1 MSDEEDIILSE
12 LSDEDLVL
20 QMHDDLYDG
29 LKEEIEEGTQI
40 LLDRGWTAEQVL
52 GKALVDGMTIVGI
65 DFRDGILFVP
75 EVLLAANAMKGGM
88 AILRPLLAETG
99 AKPVGTMV
107 IGTVKGDIHDIGK
120 NLVAM
125 MLEGAGFEVYDIG
138 INNAVEDYIAALE
151 RHKPDILGMSALLTT
166 TMPYMKVVIDALK
179 EQGIRDDYIVMVGGA
194 PLNEEFG
201 EAVGADAYCRDAA
214 EAATTAVH
222 LGRLLVIGC
231 GALAEEL
238 SALKRAN
245 QWTALDIKCLDAALH
260 NRPEQIADRLESVL
274 AQYHAEYTNILIAYA
289 DCGTGGAVD
298 RVARQFN
305 AQRLPGAHCYE
316 FYATSPVFEALAE
329 AEPGTFYLT
338 DFLVRHFDRLVIEEM
353 KLDEYPEL
361 EEMLF
366 GRYRKVV
373 YLAQVDSSELLQQ
386 AERAARR
393 LKLPLE
399 VVTTGYGLLAKT
411 VEEEVI
417 RVIA

>member
-1 MSDEEDIILSE
+1 M
-12 LSDEDLVL
+12 
-20 QMHDDLYDG
+20 
-29 LKEEIEEGTQI
+29 
-40 LLDRGWTAEQVL
+40 
-52 GKALVDGMTIVGI
+52 
-65 DFRDGILFVP
+65 
-75 EVLLAANAMKGGM
+75 
-88 AILRPLLAETG
+88 
-99 AKPVGTMV
+99 
-107 IGTVKGDIHDIGK
+107 
-120 NLVAM
+120 
-125 MLEGAGFEVYDIG
+125 
-138 INNAVEDYIAALE
+138 
-151 RHKPDILGMSALLTT
+151 
-166 TMPYMKVVIDALK
+166 
-179 EQGIRDDYIVMVGGA
+179 
-194 PLNEEFG
+194 
-201 EAVGADAYCRDAA
+201 
-214 EAATTAVH
+214 
-222 LGRLLVIGC
+222 GRLLVIGC

-274 AQYHAEYTNILIAYA
+274 AQYHADYTNILIAYA

>member
-1 MSDEEDIILSE
+1 M
-12 LSDEDLVL
+12 
-20 QMHDDLYDG
+20 
-29 LKEEIEEGTQI
+29 
-40 LLDRGWTAEQVL
+40 
-52 GKALVDGMTIVGI
+52 
-65 DFRDGILFVP
+65 
-75 EVLLAANAMKGGM
+75 
-88 AILRPLLAETG
+88 
-99 AKPVGTMV
+99 
-107 IGTVKGDIHDIGK
+107 
-120 NLVAM
+120 
-125 MLEGAGFEVYDIG
+125 
-138 INNAVEDYIAALE
+138 
-151 RHKPDILGMSALLTT
+151 
-166 TMPYMKVVIDALK
+166 
-179 EQGIRDDYIVMVGGA
+179 
-194 PLNEEFG
+194 
-201 EAVGADAYCRDAA
+201 
-214 EAATTAVH
+214 
-222 LGRLLVIGC
+222 GRLLVIGC

-353 KLDEYPEL
+353 KLDEHPEL

>member
-1 MSDEEDIILSE
+1 M
-12 LSDEDLVL
+12 
-20 QMHDDLYDG
+20 
-29 LKEEIEEGTQI
+29 
-40 LLDRGWTAEQVL
+40 
-52 GKALVDGMTIVGI
+52 
-65 DFRDGILFVP
+65 
-75 EVLLAANAMKGGM
+75 
-88 AILRPLLAETG
+88 
-99 AKPVGTMV
+99 
-107 IGTVKGDIHDIGK
+107 
-120 NLVAM
+120 
-125 MLEGAGFEVYDIG
+125 
-138 INNAVEDYIAALE
+138 
-151 RHKPDILGMSALLTT
+151 
-166 TMPYMKVVIDALK
+166 
-179 EQGIRDDYIVMVGGA
+179 
-194 PLNEEFG
+194 
-201 EAVGADAYCRDAA
+201 
-214 EAATTAVH
+214 
-222 LGRLLVIGC
+222 GRLLVIGC

-274 AQYHAEYTNILIAYA
+274 AQHHAEYSNILIAYA

-298 RVARQFN
+298 RVAQRFN

-316 FYATSPVFEALAE
+316 FYATSPVFAALAE

-353 KLDEYPEL
+353 KLDEHPEL

-366 GRYRKVV
+366 AHYRRVV
-373 YLAQVDSSELLQQ
+373 YLAQVDSSELLDQ
-386 AERAARR
+386 AERAAMR

>member
-1 MSDEEDIILSE
+1 M
-12 LSDEDLVL
+12 
-20 QMHDDLYDG
+20 
-29 LKEEIEEGTQI
+29 
-40 LLDRGWTAEQVL
+40 
-52 GKALVDGMTIVGI
+52 
-65 DFRDGILFVP
+65 
-75 EVLLAANAMKGGM
+75 
-88 AILRPLLAETG
+88 
-99 AKPVGTMV
+99 
-107 IGTVKGDIHDIGK
+107 
-120 NLVAM
+120 
-125 MLEGAGFEVYDIG
+125 
-138 INNAVEDYIAALE
+138 
-151 RHKPDILGMSALLTT
+151 
-166 TMPYMKVVIDALK
+166 
-179 EQGIRDDYIVMVGGA
+179 
-194 PLNEEFG
+194 
-201 EAVGADAYCRDAA
+201 
-214 EAATTAVH
+214 
-222 LGRLLVIGC
+222 GRLLVIGC

-260 NRPEQIADRLESVL
+260 NRPERIADRLESEL
-274 AQYHAEYTNILIAYA
+274 AQHHAEYTNILLAYA

-298 RVARQFN
+298 RVAEQFN

-353 KLDEYPEL
+353 KLDQHPEL

-373 YLAQVDSSELLQQ
+373 YLAQIDSSELRDG
-386 AERAARR
+386 AGRAAAR

-399 VVTTGYGLLAKT
+399 VVTTGYGLLSKT

>member
-1 MSDEEDIILSE
+1 M
-12 LSDEDLVL
+12 
-20 QMHDDLYDG
+20 
-29 LKEEIEEGTQI
+29 
-40 LLDRGWTAEQVL
+40 
-52 GKALVDGMTIVGI
+52 
-65 DFRDGILFVP
+65 
-75 EVLLAANAMKGGM
+75 
-88 AILRPLLAETG
+88 
-99 AKPVGTMV
+99 
-107 IGTVKGDIHDIGK
+107 
-120 NLVAM
+120 
-125 MLEGAGFEVYDIG
+125 
-138 INNAVEDYIAALE
+138 
-151 RHKPDILGMSALLTT
+151 
-166 TMPYMKVVIDALK
+166 
-179 EQGIRDDYIVMVGGA
+179 
-194 PLNEEFG
+194 
-201 EAVGADAYCRDAA
+201 
-214 EAATTAVH
+214 
-222 LGRLLVIGC
+222 GRLLVIGC

-260 NRPEQIADRLESVL
+260 NRPEQIADRLEPIL

-353 KLDEYPEL
+353 KLDEYPDL

-373 YLAQVDSSELLQQ
+373 YLAQVHSSELLQQ

-417 RVIA
+417 RIIA

>member
-1 MSDEEDIILSE
+1 M
-12 LSDEDLVL
+12 
-20 QMHDDLYDG
+20 
-29 LKEEIEEGTQI
+29 
-40 LLDRGWTAEQVL
+40 
-52 GKALVDGMTIVGI
+52 
-65 DFRDGILFVP
+65 
-75 EVLLAANAMKGGM
+75 
-88 AILRPLLAETG
+88 
-99 AKPVGTMV
+99 
-107 IGTVKGDIHDIGK
+107 
-120 NLVAM
+120 
-125 MLEGAGFEVYDIG
+125 
-138 INNAVEDYIAALE
+138 
-151 RHKPDILGMSALLTT
+151 
-166 TMPYMKVVIDALK
+166 
-179 EQGIRDDYIVMVGGA
+179 
-194 PLNEEFG
+194 
-201 EAVGADAYCRDAA
+201 
-214 EAATTAVH
+214 
-222 LGRLLVIGC
+222 GRLLVIGC

-260 NRPEQIADRLESVL
+260 NRPERIADRLESVL
-274 AQYHAEYTNILIAYA
+274 AQHHAQYTNILIAYA

-298 RVARQFN
+298 RVAQQFN

-353 KLDEYPEL
+353 KLDEHPEL

-373 YLAQVDSSELLQQ
+373 YLAQVDSSELLDQ
-386 AERAARR
+386 AERAATR

>member
-1 MSDEEDIILSE
+1 M
-12 LSDEDLVL
+12 
-20 QMHDDLYDG
+20 
-29 LKEEIEEGTQI
+29 
-40 LLDRGWTAEQVL
+40 
-52 GKALVDGMTIVGI
+52 
-65 DFRDGILFVP
+65 
-75 EVLLAANAMKGGM
+75 
-88 AILRPLLAETG
+88 
-99 AKPVGTMV
+99 
-107 IGTVKGDIHDIGK
+107 
-120 NLVAM
+120 
-125 MLEGAGFEVYDIG
+125 
-138 INNAVEDYIAALE
+138 
-151 RHKPDILGMSALLTT
+151 
-166 TMPYMKVVIDALK
+166 
-179 EQGIRDDYIVMVGGA
+179 
-194 PLNEEFG
+194 
-201 EAVGADAYCRDAA
+201 
-214 EAATTAVH
+214 
-222 LGRLLVIGC
+222 GRLLVIGC

-260 NRPEQIADRLESVL
+260 NRPERIADRLESVL
-274 AQYHAEYTNILIAYA
+274 AQHHAEYTNILIAYA

-316 FYATSPVFEALAE
+316 FYATSPVFAALAE

-338 DFLVRHFDRLVIEEM
+338 DFLVRNFDRLVIEEM
-353 KLDEYPEL
+353 KLDEHPEL

-373 YLAQVDSSELLQQ
+373 YLAQGDSSELLDQ
-386 AERAARR
+386 AERSATR

>member
-1 MSDEEDIILSE
+1 
-12 LSDEDLVL
+12 
-20 QMHDDLYDG
+20 
-29 LKEEIEEGTQI
+29 
-40 LLDRGWTAEQVL
+40 
-52 GKALVDGMTIVGI
+52 
-65 DFRDGILFVP
+65 
-75 EVLLAANAMKGGM
+75 
-88 AILRPLLAETG
+88 
-99 AKPVGTMV
+99 
-107 IGTVKGDIHDIGK
+107 
-120 NLVAM
+120 
-125 MLEGAGFEVYDIG
+125 
-138 INNAVEDYIAALE
+138 
-151 RHKPDILGMSALLTT
+151 
-166 TMPYMKVVIDALK
+166 
-179 EQGIRDDYIVMVGGA
+179 
-194 PLNEEFG
+194 
-201 EAVGADAYCRDAA
+201 
-214 EAATTAVH
+214 

-274 AQYHAEYTNILIAYA
+274 AQYHDEYTNILIAYA

-373 YLAQVDSSELLQQ
+373 YLAQVDNSELLHQ
-386 AERAARR
+386 AERAATR

>member
-1 MSDEEDIILSE
+1 M
-12 LSDEDLVL
+12 
-20 QMHDDLYDG
+20 
-29 LKEEIEEGTQI
+29 
-40 LLDRGWTAEQVL
+40 
-52 GKALVDGMTIVGI
+52 
-65 DFRDGILFVP
+65 
-75 EVLLAANAMKGGM
+75 
-88 AILRPLLAETG
+88 
-99 AKPVGTMV
+99 
-107 IGTVKGDIHDIGK
+107 
-120 NLVAM
+120 
-125 MLEGAGFEVYDIG
+125 
-138 INNAVEDYIAALE
+138 
-151 RHKPDILGMSALLTT
+151 
-166 TMPYMKVVIDALK
+166 
-179 EQGIRDDYIVMVGGA
+179 
-194 PLNEEFG
+194 
-201 EAVGADAYCRDAA
+201 
-214 EAATTAVH
+214 
-222 LGRLLVIGC
+222 GRLLVIGC

-298 RVARQFN
+298 RVAQQFN

-338 DFLVRHFDRLVIEEM
+338 DFLARHFDRLVIEEM
-353 KLDEYPEL
+353 KLDEHPEL

-366 GRYRKVV
+366 GRYRRVV
-373 YLAQVDSSELLQQ
+373 YLAQVDSSELLDQ
-386 AERAARR
+386 AERAATR

>member
-1 MSDEEDIILSE
+1 M
-12 LSDEDLVL
+12 
-20 QMHDDLYDG
+20 
-29 LKEEIEEGTQI
+29 
-40 LLDRGWTAEQVL
+40 
-52 GKALVDGMTIVGI
+52 
-65 DFRDGILFVP
+65 
-75 EVLLAANAMKGGM
+75 
-88 AILRPLLAETG
+88 
-99 AKPVGTMV
+99 
-107 IGTVKGDIHDIGK
+107 
-120 NLVAM
+120 
-125 MLEGAGFEVYDIG
+125 
-138 INNAVEDYIAALE
+138 
-151 RHKPDILGMSALLTT
+151 
-166 TMPYMKVVIDALK
+166 
-179 EQGIRDDYIVMVGGA
+179 
-194 PLNEEFG
+194 
-201 EAVGADAYCRDAA
+201 
-214 EAATTAVH
+214 
-222 LGRLLVIGC
+222 GRLLVIGC

-260 NRPEQIADRLESVL
+260 NRPERIADRLESVL
-274 AQYHAEYTNILIAYA
+274 AQHHAEYTNILIAYA

-353 KLDEYPEL
+353 KLDEHPEL

-373 YLAQVDSSELLQQ
+373 YLAQVDSSELLHQ
-386 AERAARR
+386 AERAATR